1 MNTTT
6 GATTEKTAAEQA
18 AGGAAAPRIKRKAW
32 ITYAILATAAVAVLA
47 AVGARRP
54 TTGRVIGFD
63 EPQPPTVRML
73 PLPPAIATP
82 AVAVPEKRPQ
92 VEVVFA
98 LDTTSSMSGLIEG
111 AKRKIWSIASFIAKG
126 QPTPELRVA
135 WSPTGTSA
143 TPT

>member
-6 GATTEKTAAEQA
+6 GATTEKTAAELA
-18 AGGAAAPRIKRKAW
+18 AGGSAPPRIKRKAW

-54 TTGRVIGFD
+54 ATGRVIGFD

-73 PLPPAIATP
+73 PLPPAIAAP
-82 AVAVPEKRPQ
+82 AVAVAEKRPR

-98 LDTTSSMSGLIEG
+98 LDTTSSMSGLIE
-111 AKRKIWSIASFIAKG
+111 
-126 QPTPELRVA
+126 
-135 WSPTGTSA
+135 
-143 TPT
+143 